1 MTIDD
6 QLRLS
11 RNLRVLRKTVRLS
24 QEAIASKI
32 GLSRSSYG
40 QIEQGARQMDVETL
54 FALSDFYHI
63 TMDDLVRCD
72 IQKILSDFFIQQD
85 RGRDEAE
92 LLEIYSQLSDKA
104 KGRLLERCEELYRL
118 DLQQKKPTR

>member
-24 QEAIASKI
+24 QEAIASKV

-40 QIEQGARQMDVETL
+40 QIEQGVRQMDVETL

-85 RGRDEAE
+85 RGRDEAK

-118 DLQQKKPTR
+118 DLQQKKSTC